1 MNKIFKIIKKG
12 HSSVVVSELAKGAGK
27 GRKLTAAAMAVLLS
41 SFAHAAPVS
50 IQGTATSEN
59 AVSVGT
65 NSFATSVDGVANG
78 QGSVA
83 TGQGFTRDEFAVK
96 KQEAQA
102 AIDAVNGKQAE
113 LNNLNNNQNANNNAI
128 DSLIKQIDDL
138 SKQQEAIRNK
148 LAQRDNLT
156 TQKDGLQPS
165 LDQANQ
171 DLARIQNDLAG
182 FQNSGKNIFVNF
194 TDVLEGLN
202 WDKLRGVTNDEQ
214 VNAKRNELAASLK
227 EKINAASPKI
237 ATKYNDAQYRGII
250 DGYLNRKGSYQGSF
264 EYLRDSML
272 PTNKID
278 AKLLYNGNYYNT
290 NLSSNKYEDLNE
302 NFSLADVLKMKAP
315 DLELYGKALL
325 RTKDGNVE
333 LNDFTDYRTISLN
346 SNDAYGDIIDNNGK
360 KITSSYSQLISVYDS
375 SYNNPAYHGLLYNF
389 LRKQNNESYLNTFS
403 LIQESSKKLSK
414 EGKFYIGQ
422 DIERFIGVWSAIN
435 LGADFAQKYNA
446 SQLNNSLHNPLAVQF
461 LAKSINGG
469 SYSPFKLIDKNIG
482 IISKLKDLTVNNNN
496 LISSEDISRFKSFY
510 NNVKQ
515 QYNETDWND
524 PDSAINLT
532 DYKASLDKVLAYNA
546 KIDNALIIYQEIIN
560 ERKKSDSDNAK
571 IDNLTSQLL
580 KLNSEILAGT
590 SDMTNFLQGMKLTY
604 TDKAREY
611 VNYGKAEADAKIAR
625 INNEL
630 KLYNDKDQ
638 LIVDISN
645 KAKELQKQYD
655 DKKAEIDAK
664 QKEIDGINKQINDL
678 ALTDT
683 ERATDDVKR
692 AKEAEKAAR
701 EADKARLEG
710 EIQAGEEAL
719 AGLKAR
725 LSQTSLKDLGLRSQA
740 YGSNAFASGNDSIA
754 IGTNSTV
761 TKADGIALGQNTTVT
776 GEKSIAIGKDSTVSG
791 EKSIAIGVG
800 HNVSGNHSSTIGDP
814 NTITG
819 NNVFVAGNNNNVASN
834 NVMVMGNN
842 VTVGTGFDN
851 AVVLGANSAV
861 AAANAVTSMDIGG
874 KTYNFAGTAPN
885 SVVSVGAADQ
895 ERQIVNVA
903 AGRVTATSTDAIN
916 GSQLYALAEAVKNN
930 KVSPKDVSDEVTNQL
945 EAKLVAGDNITID
958 KDDATNTFTIAGKNT
973 QSVVK
978 AGNGVAVAEADNA
991 QGTKDYT
998 VSVSVGDGL
1007 EIKDGKVTAKGT
1019 SITAGDNV
1027 EVTGDATNGY
1037 TIKATDTNTQSTSSV
1052 VENKGLAV
1060 TETDNSNGTKNYAFE
1075 AKIGDGLK
1083 FDNKGNIQVNGDL
1096 VKAGKNIEVS
1106 GNSKDGFTINAKPS
1120 TNVSAGE
1127 GISVSGDA
1135 ENGYTITNTVKDTNT
1150 QSVVKAGNGVAV
1162 AETDNAQGTKDYT
1175 VSLSDNLVKAG
1186 NNIEVSGN
1194 AKDGFTINAKP
1205 ATTIN
1210 GGSGVTVEGDATNGY
1225 TIKAKGTEITAGD
1238 NITLTGDATNGYT
1251 IAATDTNTQSTSSV
1265 AKNKGLAVTATDN
1278 ANGTKNYEFEAKV
1291 SDGLSFDSNGNIKV
1305 NDTLVK
1311 AGDNIEVSGN
1321 AKDGFTIK
1329 AKSSTIVNGGDGVEV
1344 TGNAESG
1351 YTIKAKGTQ
1360 ITAGDNISL
1369 KGDATNG
1376 YTISAKG
1383 TELTAGDNITLKGD
1397 ATNGYTIAAKGTELT
1412 AGDNIALTGNAK
1424 DGYTVAAKN
1433 TQSVTK
1439 AGQGVTVDATDNA
1452 QGTKDYTVSIKTGAG
1467 LTLDNNGNIT
1477 NDLKLNAGDNMKVS
1491 GNAKEGYT
1499 LSAVDTNTQATV
1511 SAAAKSGLVVKATDN
1526 ANGTKNYAIE
1536 AKLGKGLTVDENG
1549 AIAATAQNVKGGNGV
1564 TITPNENGEQV
1575 VNVAGVTTTTDDG
1588 KSYTRSDLTKPVA
1601 VRGDGKNTRTTT
1613 NALGDVVVSLND
1625 TIVVDTVKTN
1635 NLSVGNVKINQ
1646 SGIHA
1651 GGRKVT
1657 GVANGNI
1664 AADSTDAV
1672 NGSQLHVTNQA
1683 VNQVAQQTIQNTNQI
1698 NNVNQ
1703 RVSNVENRLEHQ
1715 NRKLKAGIAGSN
1727 AAASL
1732 PQVRGNGKSM
1742 MSAAVGTYEGQNAVA
1757 VGYSRASDNGKVI
1770 FKVQAN
1776 ANSRGKVGGGVG
1788 VGYEW

>member
-12 HSSVVVSELAKGAGK
+12 HNSVVVSELAKGAGK

-83 TGQGFTRDEFAVK
+83 TGQGFTRDEFAAK

-128 DSLIKQIDDL
+128 DSLNKQIDDL

-156 TQKDGLQPS
+156 IQKDGLQSS

-194 TDVLEGLN
+194 TDVLESLDWG
-202 WDKLRGVTNDEQ
+202 KLQRVTNNEQ
-214 VNAKRNELAASLK
+214 VNATRNELATSLK
-227 EKINAASPKI
+227 EKINAASPEI

-250 DGYLNRKGSYQGSF
+250 DGYLNRKGAYQGSF
-264 EYLRDSML
+264 EYLRNDML
-272 PTNKID
+272 GNNAITPSQ
-278 AKLLYNGNYYNT
+278 LYNKLYYNT
-290 NLSSNKYEDLNE
+290 PLMSSNYQ
-302 NFSLADVLKMKAP
+302 
-315 DLELYGKALL
+315 
-325 RTKDGNVE
+325 E
-333 LNDFTDYRTISLN
+333 LNDDYSLGHFTSIHINNDEHPFRKYSFETKDSVVN
-346 SNDAYGDIIDNNGK
+346 SPYYVYSSSTSCKSKDGFGCTVVNGK
-360 KITSSYSQLISVYDS
+360 VAQEYQFYKTEHYGYDSIYGTSSS
-375 SYNNPAYHGLLYNF
+375 LLNAI
-389 LRKQNNESYLNTFS
+389 NNENYLNTIT
-403 LIQESSKKLSK
+403 LIQESAKKLRAN
-414 EGKFYIGQ
+414 GINYIGS
-422 DIERFIGVWSAIN
+422 DINYYWKLEAGLS
-435 LGADFAQKYNA
+435 LGDDFVKNYNMA
-446 SQLNNSLHNPLAVQF
+446 QLNNSLHNPLAVQF
-461 LAKSINGG
+461 LAKTNTG
-469 SYSPFKLIDKNIG
+469 SYYSPFEKNDGNIG
-482 IISKLKDLTVNNNN
+482 VLSKLKDLTVNNSN
-496 LISSEDISRFKSFY
+496 LISTEDITFFKKFY
-510 NNVKQ
+510 QKIQ
-515 QYNETDWND
+515 DQYNKTDWND
-524 PDSAINLT
+524 ADSAINLT
-532 DYKASLDKVLAYNA
+532 DYKASLDKVLAYNG
-546 KIDNALIIYQEIIN
+546 KIDNALNIYQEIIN

-611 VNYGKAEADAKIAR
+611 LNYGKAEADAKIAR

-683 ERATDDVKR
+683 EKATDDVKR

-754 IGTNSTV
+754 IGTQSTV
-761 TKADGIALGQNTTVT
+761 TKADGIALGQNATVT

-903 AGRVTATSTDAIN
+903 AGRVTETSTDAIN

-945 EAKLVAGDNITID
+945 EAKLVAGDNISID

-1120 TNVSAGE
+1120 TNVAAGE

-1162 AETDNAQGTKDYT
+1162 AESDNAQGTKDYT

-1210 GGSGVTVEGDATNGY
+1210 GGNGVTVEGDATNGY

-1452 QGTKDYTVSIKTGAG
+1452 EGTKDYTVSIKTGAG

-1477 NDLKLNAGDNMKVS
+1477 NDLKLNAGDNVKVS

-1564 TITPNENGEQV
+1564 SVTPNENGEQV
-1575 VNVAGVTTTTDDG
+1575 INVAGVTTTTDDG

-1672 NGSQLHVTNQA
+1672 NGSQLHATNQV

>member
-41 SFAHAAPVS
+41 SFAHATPVS

-83 TGQGFTRDEFAVK
+83 TGQGFTRDEFAAK

-128 DSLIKQIDDL
+128 DSLNKQIDDL

-194 TDVLEGLN
+194 TDVLESLD
-202 WDKLRGVTNDEQ
+202 WSKLQRVTNNEQ
-214 VNAKRNELAASLK
+214 VNATRNELAASLK
-227 EKINAASPKI
+227 EKINAASPEI

-250 DGYLNRKGSYQGSF
+250 DGYLNRKGAYQGSF
-264 EYLRDSML
+264 EYLRNDML
-272 PTNKID
+272 NNNAINPSQ
-278 AKLLYNGNYYNT
+278 LYNKLYYNT
-290 NLSSNKYEDLNE
+290 PLMSSNYQEFNDDYSLAHFTSLHNKIHEFVFNKVSFETKDSSVNSSFYIYNVTRSCESENGFGCGIVNSAVSSYYDYYHTGHDNKNDIAGISSELLKRINNE
-302 NFSLADVLKMKAP
+302 N
-315 DLELYGKALL
+315 
-325 RTKDGNVE
+325 
-333 LNDFTDYRTISLN
+333 
-346 SNDAYGDIIDNNGK
+346 
-360 KITSSYSQLISVYDS
+360 
-375 SYNNPAYHGLLYNF
+375 
-389 LRKQNNESYLNTFS
+389 YLNTIT
-403 LIQESSKKLSK
+403 LIQESIKKLRAN
-414 EGKFYIGQ
+414 GINYIGSN
-422 DIERFIGVWSAIN
+422 IANFSVLRAGLS
-435 LGADFAQKYNA
+435 LGNDFVKNYNMA
-446 SQLNNSLHNPLAVQF
+446 QLNNSLHNPLAVQF
-461 LAKSINGG
+461 LAKTNTG
-469 SYSPFKLIDKNIG
+469 SYYSPFEKNDGNIG
-482 IISKLKDLTVNNNN
+482 VLSKLKDLTVNNSN
-496 LISSEDISRFKSFY
+496 LISTEDITFFKKFY
-510 NNVKQ
+510 QKIQ
-515 QYNETDWND
+515 EQYNKTDWND
-524 PDSAINLT
+524 TNSAINLT

-546 KIDNALIIYQEIIN
+546 KIDNALNIYQEIIN

-683 ERATDDVKR
+683 EKATDDVKR

-754 IGTNSTV
+754 IGTQSTV

-861 AAANAVTSMDIGG
+861 AAANAVTSMEIGG
-874 KTYNFAGTAPN
+874 KTYNFAGTAPS

-945 EAKLVAGDNITID
+945 EAKLVAGDNISID

-1037 TIKATDTNTQSTSSV
+1037 TI
-1052 VENKGLAV
+1052 
-1060 TETDNSNGTKNYAFE
+1060 
-1075 AKIGDGLK
+1075 
-1083 FDNKGNIQVNGDL
+1083 
-1096 VKAGKNIEVS
+1096 
-1106 GNSKDGFTINAKPS
+1106 
-1120 TNVSAGE
+1120 
-1127 GISVSGDA
+1127 
-1135 ENGYTITNTVKDTNT
+1135 
-1150 QSVVKAGNGVAV
+1150 
-1162 AETDNAQGTKDYT
+1162 
-1175 VSLSDNLVKAG
+1175 
-1186 NNIEVSGN
+1186 
-1194 AKDGFTINAKP
+1194 
-1205 ATTIN
+1205 
-1210 GGSGVTVEGDATNGY
+1210 
-1225 TIKAKGTEITAGD
+1225 
-1238 NITLTGDATNGYT
+1238 
-1251 IAATDTNTQSTSSV
+1251 AATDTNTQSTSSV

-1305 NDTLVK
+1305 NDTLIK

-1329 AKSSTIVNGGDGVEV
+1329 AKSTTVVNGGDGVEV

-1369 KGDATNG
+1369 T
-1376 YTISAKG
+1376 
-1383 TELTAGDNITLKGD
+1383 GD

-1412 AGDNIALTGNAK
+1412 AGDNITLTGNAK
-1424 DGYTVAAKN
+1424 DGYTVTAKN

-1477 NDLKLNAGDNMKVS
+1477 NDLKLNAGDNVKVS

-1564 TITPNENGEQV
+1564 SVTPNENGEQV
-1575 VNVAGVTTTTDDG
+1575 INVAGVTTTTDDG

-1672 NGSQLHVTNQA
+1672 NGSQLHATNQA

>member
-12 HSSVVVSELAKGAGK
+12 HNSVVVSELAKGAGK

-83 TGQGFTRDEFAVK
+83 TGQGFTRDEFAAK

-128 DSLIKQIDDL
+128 DSLNKQIDDL

-214 VNAKRNELAASLK
+214 VNAARNELAASLK
-227 EKINAASPKI
+227 EKINAASPEI

-264 EYLRDSML
+264 EYLRDSMQ

-290 NLSSNKYEDLNE
+290 DLSSNKYESLNE
-302 NFSLADVLKMKAP
+302 NFSMADVLKVGESDNGYGTKISLKTKEK
-315 DLELYGKALL
+315 DIELKGYTRVYTPSSNEGYGRFINNQGRPEIATRKQVIY
-325 RTKDGNVE
+325 KDGTTYDE
-333 LNDFTDYRTISLN
+333 L
-346 SNDAYGDIIDNNGK
+346 
-360 KITSSYSQLISVYDS
+360 
-375 SYNNPAYHGLLYNF
+375 GLLYHF
-389 LRKQNNESYLNTFS
+389 LNEMNNESYLNTFS

-414 EGKFYIGQ
+414 ENKYYIGQ
-422 DIERFIGVWSAIN
+422 NVYSLIEVSPKIN
-435 LGADFAQKYNA
+435 LGEDFARKYNA
-446 SQLNNSLHNPLAVQF
+446 SQMNNSLHNPFAVQF
-461 LAKSINGG
+461 LAKKINGA
-469 SYSPFKLIDKNIG
+469 SYSPFQLLDKNIG
-482 IISKLKDLTVNNNN
+482 IISKLKDVTVNNNN
-496 LISSEDISRFKSFY
+496 LISSEEISDFKSFY

-515 QYNETDWND
+515 QHNETDWND
-524 PDSAINLT
+524 ADSAINLT
-532 DYKASLDKVLAYNA
+532 DYKASLDKVLSYNG
-546 KIDNALIIYQEIIN
+546 KIDNALNIYQEIIN

-580 KLNSEILAGT
+580 KLSSEILAGT
-590 SDMTNFLQGMKLTY
+590 SDMTNFVQGMKLTY

-683 ERATDDVKR
+683 EKATDDVKR

-761 TKADGIALGQNTTVT
+761 TKADGIALGQNATVT

-945 EAKLVAGDNITID
+945 EAKLVAGDNISID

-1452 QGTKDYTVSIKTGAG
+1452 EGTKDYTVSIKTGAG

-1477 NDLKLNAGDNMKVS
+1477 NDLKLNAGDNVKVS

-1499 LSAVDTNTQATV
+1499 LSAIDTNTQATV

-1564 TITPNENGEQV
+1564 TVTPNENGEQV
-1575 VNVAGVTTTTDDG
+1575 INVAGVTTTTDDG

-1672 NGSQLHVTNQA
+1672 NGSQLHATNQV

>member
-41 SFAHAAPVS
+41 SFVYAAPVS

-83 TGQGFTRDEFAVK
+83 TGQGFTRDEFAAK

-128 DSLIKQIDDL
+128 DSLNKQIDDL

-171 DLARIQNDLAG
+171 DLARIQNDLTG

-194 TDVLEGLN
+194 TDVLENLDWG
-202 WDKLRGVTNDEQ
+202 KLQRVTNNEQ
-214 VNAKRNELAASLK
+214 VNATRNELAASLK
-227 EKINAASPKI
+227 EKINAASPEI
-237 ATKYNDAQYRGII
+237 ATKYNDVQYRGII
-250 DGYLNRKGSYQGSF
+250 DGYLNRKGAYQGSF
-264 EYLRDSML
+264 EYLRNDML
-272 PTNKID
+272 NNNAINPSQ
-278 AKLLYNGNYYNT
+278 LYNKLYYNT
-290 NLSSNKYEDLNE
+290 PLMSSNYQEFNDDYSLVHFTSLHNKIHESVFNKISFETKDSSVNSSFYIYNITRNCESENGFGCAIVNSAVSSYYDYYYTGHDDKNDIAGISSELLKSINNE
-302 NFSLADVLKMKAP
+302 N
-315 DLELYGKALL
+315 
-325 RTKDGNVE
+325 
-333 LNDFTDYRTISLN
+333 
-346 SNDAYGDIIDNNGK
+346 
-360 KITSSYSQLISVYDS
+360 
-375 SYNNPAYHGLLYNF
+375 
-389 LRKQNNESYLNTFS
+389 YLNTIT
-403 LIQESSKKLSK
+403 LIQESTKKLRAN
-414 EGKFYIGQ
+414 GINYIGS
-422 DIERFIGVWSAIN
+422 DIANFSVLRAGLS
-435 LGADFAQKYNA
+435 LGNDFVKNYNMA
-446 SQLNNSLHNPLAVQF
+446 QLNNSLHNPLAVQF
-461 LAKSINGG
+461 LAKTNTG
-469 SYSPFKLIDKNIG
+469 SYYSPFEKNDGNIG
-482 IISKLKDLTVNNNN
+482 VLSKLKDLTVNNSN
-496 LISSEDISRFKSFY
+496 LISTEDITFFKKFY
-510 NNVKQ
+510 QKIQ
-515 QYNETDWND
+515 EQYNKTDWND
-524 PDSAINLT
+524 TDSAINLT
-532 DYKASLDKVLAYNA
+532 DYKASLGKVLAYNG
-546 KIDNALIIYQEIIN
+546 KIDTALNIYQEIIN

-683 ERATDDVKR
+683 EKATDDVKR

-819 NNVFVAGNNNNVASN
+819 NNVFVAGNNNSVASN

-903 AGRVTATSTDAIN
+903 AGRVTETSTDAIN

-945 EAKLVAGDNITID
+945 EAKLVAGDNISID

-1120 TNVSAGE
+1120 TTVSAGE

-1210 GGSGVTVEGDATNGY
+1210 GGNGVTVEGDATNGY

-1397 ATNGYTIAAKGTELT
+1397 ATNGYTIATKGTELT

-1452 QGTKDYTVSIKTGAG
+1452 EGTKDYTVSIKTGAG

-1477 NDLKLNAGDNMKVS
+1477 NDLKLNAGDNVKVS

-1564 TITPNENGEQV
+1564 TVTPNENGEQV
-1575 VNVAGVTTTTDDG
+1575 INVAGVTTTTDDG

-1657 GVANGNI
+1657 GVANGSI

-1672 NGSQLHVTNQA
+1672 NGSQLHATNQV

>member
-83 TGQGFTRDEFAVK
+83 TGQGFTRDEFAAK

-128 DSLIKQIDDL
+128 DSLNKQIDDL
-138 SKQQEAIRNK
+138 SKQQEAIKNK

-202 WDKLRGVTNDEQ
+202 WGKLQGVTNDAQ
-214 VNAKRNELAASLK
+214 VNTVRNELAASLK
-227 EKINAASPKI
+227 EKINAASPEI
-237 ATKYNDAQYRGII
+237 AIKYNDVQYRGII
-250 DGYLNRKGSYQGSF
+250 DGYLNRKGAYQGSY
-264 EYLRDSML
+264 EYLKDNMVS
-272 PTNKID
+272 TNTVTPKQMYND
-278 AKLLYNGNYYNT
+278 LYFKTALNSVGY
-290 NLSSNKYEDLNE
+290 KELNE
-302 NFSLADVLKMKAP
+302 N
-315 DLELYGKALL
+315 YALGEIVSGFGYYDDDK
-325 RTKDGNVE
+325 TSTFK
-333 LNDFTDYRTISLN
+333 LNDSTIVKTKNAASTVETYYN
-346 SNDAYGDIIDNNGK
+346 GAFGEMIVKGRPNGTGESSPYYAYSRDDR
-360 KITSSYSQLISVYDS
+360 YE
-375 SYNNPAYHGLLYNF
+375 GLLVK
-389 LRKQNNESYLNTFS
+389 LLGKINNEDYINTIT
-403 LIQESSKKLSK
+403 LIQESAKKLK
-414 EGKFYIGQ
+414 RDGIGYIGV
-422 DIERFIGVWSAIN
+422 DVSSIYSIN
-435 LGADFAQKYNA
+435 SGISLGSDFAKAYNYVQA
-446 SQLNNSLHNPLAVQF
+446 NNSFRNPLYVQF
-461 LAKSINGG
+461 LVKNNAGNY
-469 SYSPFKLIDKNIG
+469 YSPFKFLDKNIG
-482 IISKLKDLTVNNNN
+482 ILSKLKDLTVNNSN

-510 NNVKQ
+510 EDVKQ
-515 QYNETDWND
+515 QYNETNWND
-524 PDSAINLT
+524 TNSAINLT

-546 KIDNALIIYQEIIN
+546 KIDNALNIYQEIIN

-683 ERATDDVKR
+683 EKATDDVKR

-861 AAANAVTSMDIGG
+861 AAANAVTSIDIGG

-895 ERQIVNVA
+895 ERQIINVA
-903 AGRVTATSTDAIN
+903 AGRVSATSTDAIN

-930 KVSPKDVSDEVTNQL
+930 KVSPQDVSDEVTNQL
-945 EAKLVAGDNITID
+945 EAKLVAGDNISID
-958 KDDATNTFTIAGKNT
+958 KDDATNTFTIASKNT

-1007 EIKDGKVTAKGT
+1007 EIKDGKVIAKGT

-1162 AETDNAQGTKDYT
+1162 AEADNAQGTKDYT

-1265 AKNKGLAVTATDN
+1265 AKNKGLAVTTTDN

-1376 YTISAKG
+1376 YTI
-1383 TELTAGDNITLKGD
+1383 
-1397 ATNGYTIAAKGTELT
+1397 AAKGTELT

-1452 QGTKDYTVSIKTGAG
+1452 EGTKDYTVSIKTGAG

-1477 NDLKLNAGDNMKVS
+1477 NDLKLNAGDNVKVS

-1564 TITPNENGEQV
+1564 SVTPNENGEQV
-1575 VNVAGVTTTTDDG
+1575 INVAGVTTTTDDG

-1651 GGRKVT
+1651 GSRKVT

-1672 NGSQLHVTNQA
+1672 NGSQLHATNQA